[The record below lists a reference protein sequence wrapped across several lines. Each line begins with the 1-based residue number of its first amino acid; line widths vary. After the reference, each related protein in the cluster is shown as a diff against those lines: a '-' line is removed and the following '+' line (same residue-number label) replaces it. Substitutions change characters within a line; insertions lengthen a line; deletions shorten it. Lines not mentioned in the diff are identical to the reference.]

1 MDNDTDKK
9 TGADFGNYW
18 ATYYSS
24 IWSHC
29 SQGILSDHT
38 VLNEYLHIL
47 TAESV
52 NGIEFVPAKWKR
64 LIENARLN
72 AIEIAR

>member
-1 MDNDTDKK
+1 MTLIKK
-9 TGADFGNYW
+9 LGQIVEIIGLLIPA
-18 ATYYSS
+18 
-24 IWSHC
+24 
-29 SQGILSDHT
+29 SDHT
-38 VLNEYLHIL
+38 VLKEYLHIL

-52 NGIEFVPAKWKR
+52 NGIAFVPAKWKR